1 MSRYGRAQDA
11 LSDLRDYDGGYTEGT
26 VQGEVGK
33 LLPDMDWQTW
43 SKVSDLVLDA
53 VAPILQERMPPIDDP
68 GELLLDLTSA
78 IGIPNA
84 DFLAMPPADVVEVA
98 KLIALQADTVPALD
112 VELTST
118 RYRADLALAVLD
130 SMTTT
135 LLPVMQGL
143 ATAEQTAEA
152 NLVFSRVHQA
162 LQMSRGGGDDPMDPD
177 AATERLAVVQA
188 TLAG

>member
-1 MSRYGRAQDA
+1 MGRYGRAQDS
-11 LSDLRDYDGGYTEGT
+11 LYDSFEHDESQMGPT
-26 VQGEVGK
+26 VRGEIGK
-33 LLPDMDWQTW
+33 LLPNVTSSEWIE
-43 SKVSDLVLDA
+43 VVNPILDA
-53 VAPILQERMPPIDDP
+53 VGPILQERMPPIDDP

-98 KLIALQADTVPALD
+98 KLISIQADTVPALD

-162 LQMSRGGGDDPMDPD
+162 LQMSRGEGDDPMDPD
-177 AATERLAVVQA
+177 AATERLAVVQS